1 MKFNE
6 FYMDKVIR
14 YVVAARNL
22 DYQYSLHFNFQLYI
36 RAIYRNYATYLC

>member
-6 FYMDKVIR
+6 FYMDKFIR

-22 DYQYSLHFNFQLYI
+22 DYQTFI
-36 RAIYRNYATYLC
+36 IYFCNKELETLEHVLL